1 MTKSSKR
8 SRLSTP
14 RVVSRR
20 RFRLKRSYEYVDVLI
35 IAVVLCAR
43 ADFSSPRCVAHL
55 ARRRA
60 GSSIALVAVILA
72 VLRLD
77 VHVRRL
83 DRGLRQDLGVD
94 AHTHRAHQSRLEPP
108 PGEPLLLD
116 GPEVPALVRH
126 ADEERHERVQ
136 GDAAWPEAY
145 HHHRDRARRN
155 DKVRCAR
162 EKPKLARVGRRPRPR
177 NSTLYKRGE
186 EKASELFKTEY
197 TYDVEEI
204 AQFAGVV
211 VLHLLD

>member
-155 DKVRCAR
+155 NERRGAQVRKGKA
-162 EKPKLARVGRRPRPR
+162 EVGHGASQKLTQIIGA
-177 NSTLYKRGE
+177 TLNRL
-186 EKASELFKTEY
+186 S
-197 TYDVEEI
+197 
-204 AQFAGVV
+204 
-211 VLHLLD
+211 

>member
-1 MTKSSKR
+1 VRTSAR
-8 SRLSTP
+8 SG
-14 RVVSRR
+14 VSPFSPAASGR
-20 RFRLKRSYEYVDVLI
+20 
-35 IAVVLCAR
+35 AV
-43 ADFSSPRCVAHL
+43 
-55 ARRRA
+55 
-60 GSSIALVAVILA
+60 SSIALVAVILA

-83 DRGLRQDLGVD
+83 DRGLSHDLGGD
-94 AHTHRAHQSRLEPP
+94 AHPHRAHQSRLVPS

-116 GPEVPALVRH
+116 GPQVPALVCH
-126 ADEERHERVQ
+126 ADEERHERVK

-177 NSTLYKRGE
+177 NSTLDKRGE